1 MQGSIF
7 NSNRT
12 LIMDGAMGTMLQ
24 GKGLPPGERPD
35 VYAVTHPDIVTA
47 INRAYVE
54 AGSDV
59 ICTNT
64 FGTNAKKLVDSGYT
78 VKEIVFAATACA
90 RKACEGTQTR
100 VMLDIGP
107 IGEMLVP
114 GGTLAFDEAYEI
126 FKEIVVAGEEAGAD
140 LILFETM
147 TDLYEVKAGVLA
159 ARENTRLPV
168 LASMTFEENGRTF
181 TGCCIESMVAT
192 LEGLGVDGLGI
203 NCSLGPVEVLPL
215 AGRMCELASLPVF
228 IKANAGLPDPETGI
242 YSVSAEKFCEEM
254 QAYKELGVA
263 AIGGCCGTNPDYVKL
278 LAKSFHGFVPPKHN
292 HVKKSVICSAINAV
306 TVDRVTVIGENI
318 NPTGKKPLKEALRNG
333 DMDYILEQ
341 AISQEKAGAKVL
353 DVNVG
358 LPEIDEVSMMAS
370 AVKAIQSVSHLP
382 LQLDSTRAD
391 VLEAG
396 LRVYNGKPIVN
407 SVNGEQEVLDKL
419 LPICKKYGAAVVGL
433 TLDDQ
438 GIPSSAEM
446 RFAIAKKIV
455 GEAEK
460 HGLTREDVYI
470 DCLTLTASAQQEDVK
485 ETLKALKMV
494 KEQLGVK
501 TVLGVSNI
509 SFGLPNRQHINTS
522 FLTLALAHG
531 LDMPIINPLSEPMMD
546 AIASFNV
553 LYNHD
558 RQATEYLQRYGG
570 TPPAQ
575 VEAKGAKMSL
585 QEAVIQGLKSQ
596 AALAAQKSLET
607 MDPEDI
613 VNGLMIPALDRV
625 GEQFEKG
632 TCYLPQLLQSA
643 NAAVAAFDVIKAHLA
658 ASGQRD
664 LKKEKI
670 LVATV
675 KGDIHDIGKNI
686 VRTILANYGYQV
698 IDLGRDVA
706 PEKIVQATLQ
716 HQVRLVGLSAL
727 MTTTLEAMK
736 ETILALREANSPCKV
751 MVGGAVL
758 TPEYAKAI
766 GADYYAKDAKA
777 SVDIAKKLLG

>member
-1 MQGSIF
+1 MQERLF
-7 NSNRT
+7 ETNRI

-24 GKGLPPGERPD
+24 SKGLPPGEQPD
-35 VYAVTHPDIVTA
+35 LYSVTHPDIVTE

-54 AGSDV
+54 AGAEL

-64 FGTNAKKLVDSGYT
+64 FVTNAKKLEGSGYT
-78 VKEIVFAATACA
+78 VRDIVSAATTCAKQAC
-90 RKACEGTQTR
+90 KGTHAR

-114 GGTLAFDEAYEI
+114 GGTLGFEEAYEI
-126 FKEIVVAGEEAGAD
+126 FREIVVAGEEAGAD
-140 LILFETM
+140 LILLETM
-147 TDLYEVKAGVLA
+147 TDLYELKAGVLA
-159 ARENTRLPV
+159 AKENTNLPV

-192 LEGLGVDGLGI
+192 MEGLGVDGLGI

-215 AGRMCELASLPVF
+215 ARRMCEIASLPVF
-228 IKANAGLPDPETGI
+228 VKANAGLPDPGSGAYTI
-242 YSVSAEKFCEEM
+242 SARQFCEEM
-254 QAYKELGVA
+254 QAYKSLGVA
-263 AIGGCCGTNPDYVKL
+263 AIGGCCGTTPDYVRL
-278 LAKSFHGFVPPKHN
+278 LTASFRGVVPPQEEKMR
-292 HVKKSVICSAINAV
+292 KSVVCSAIKAV

-318 NPTGKKPLKEALRNG
+318 NPTGKKRLKEALRNG
-333 DMDYILEQ
+333 DMDYLLEQ
-341 AISQEKAGAKVL
+341 AIAQEKAGAMVL

-358 LPEIDEVSMMAS
+358 LPEIDEVSMMVS
-370 AVKAIQSVSHLP
+370 AVKAIQSVSNLP

-407 SVNGEQEVLDKL
+407 SVNGEQAVLDQL

-433 TLDDQ
+433 TLDEK
-438 GIPSSAEM
+438 GIPTGAEK
-446 RFAIAKKIV
+446 RFIIAEKIV
-455 GEAEK
+455 REAEK
-460 HGLTREDVYI
+460 HGLAREDLYI

-485 ETLKALKMV
+485 ETLEALKMV
-494 KEQLGVK
+494 KEKLGVK

-509 SFGLPNRQHINTS
+509 SFGLPNREQINTS

-531 LDMPIINPLSEPMMD
+531 LDMPIVNPLSEPMMA

-558 RQATEYLQRYGG
+558 RQATKYLQRYAG
-570 TPPAQ
+570 TSPP
-575 VEAKGAKMSL
+575 VENQGNEMSL
-585 QEAVIQGLKSQ
+585 QEAVIQGLKTP
-596 AALAAQKSLET
+596 AAIAAKTALKT
-607 MDPEDI
+607 MQPEEI
-613 VNGLMIPALDRV
+613 VNSLLIPALDMV
-625 GEQFEKG
+625 GDRFEKG

-643 NAAVAAFDVIKAHLA
+643 NAAVAAFEVLKTHLEA
-658 ASGQRD
+658 LGQEEV
-664 LKKEKI
+664 KKGKI
-670 LVATV
+670 IVATV

-686 VRTILANYGYQV
+686 VKTILANYGYQV
-698 IDLGRDVA
+698 IDLGRDIP
-706 PEKIVQATLQ
+706 PEQIAQAAVE

-727 MTTTLEAMK
+727 MTTTLGAMK
-736 ETILALREANSPCKV
+736 ETIKVLREAEISCEV

-758 TPEYAKAI
+758 TSEYAALI

-777 SVDIAKKLLG
+777 SVDIAKKVLG

>member
-1 MQGSIF
+1 
-7 NSNRT
+7 
-12 LIMDGAMGTMLQ
+12 MDGAMGTMLQ
-24 GKGLPPGERPD
+24 GKGLSPGERPD
-35 VYAVTHPDIVTA
+35 VYSVTHPDIVTA

-54 AGSDV
+54 AGADL

-64 FGTNAKKLVDSGYT
+64 FGTNAKKLAETGYT

-90 RKACEGTQTR
+90 RKACEGAQTK

-107 IGEMLVP
+107 IGEMLIP
-114 GGTLAFDEAYEI
+114 GGTLAFQEAYQI
-126 FKEIVVAGEEAGAD
+126 FREIVVAGEEAGAD

-159 ARENTRLPV
+159 AKENTRLPV
-168 LASMTFEENGRTF
+168 LTSMTFEENGRTF

-215 AGRMCELASLPVF
+215 AHRMCELANLPVF
-228 IKANAGLPDPETGI
+228 IKANAGLPDPGTGRYNI
-242 YSVSAEKFCEEM
+242 SAETFCEEM
-254 QAYKELGVA
+254 QAYKTLGVA
-263 AIGGCCGTNPDYVKL
+263 GIGGCCGTNPDYIKL
-278 LAKSFHGFVPPKHN
+278 LADSYRGFVPPQHKR
-292 HVKKSVICSAINAV
+292 VRKSVICSAIYAV
-306 TVDRVTVIGENI
+306 TVDQVTVIGENI
-318 NPTGKKPLKEALRNG
+318 NPTGKKHLKEALRNS
-333 DMDYILEQ
+333 DMDYLLEQ
-341 AISQEKAGAKVL
+341 AISQENAGAKVL

-358 LPEIDEVSMMAS
+358 LPGTDEVSMMVS
-370 AVKAIQSVSHLP
+370 VVQAIQSVSHLP

-446 RFAIAKKIV
+446 RFAIAEKIV
-455 GEAEK
+455 NEAEN
-460 HGLTREDVYI
+460 HGIAREDVYI

-494 KEQLGVK
+494 KETLGVK

-509 SFGLPNRQHINTS
+509 SFGLPHRQHINTS

-531 LDMPIINPLSEPMMD
+531 LDMPIINPLSEPMMA

-558 RQATEYLQRYGG
+558 RQAKEYLQRYGG
-570 TPPAQ
+570 NSSVK
-575 VEAKGAKMSL
+575 VEGKGTEMSL
-585 QEAVIQGLKSQ
+585 QDAVVQGLKSQ
-596 AALAAQKSLET
+596 AALAAEKSLET
-607 MDPEDI
+607 MGPEDI
-613 VNGLMIPALDRV
+613 VNRLLIPALDRV
-625 GEQFEKG
+625 GDEFEKG
-632 TCYLPQLLQSA
+632 ICYLPQLLQSA
-643 NAAVAAFDVIKAHLA
+643 NAAVAAFDVIKSHLA
-658 ASGQRD
+658 ASGQD
-664 LKKEKI
+664 EIKKEKI

-686 VRTILANYGYQV
+686 VKTILANYGYQV

-706 PEKIVQATLQ
+706 PDKIVQAALQ

-736 ETILALREANSPCKV
+736 ETILALQEANGLCKV

-777 SVDIAKKLLG
+777 SVDIAKKVLG